1 MGWGEQDTKQCKSS
15 RETTFACF
23 FHLQGRKN
31 DLKSQ
36 LFLSNGDLVTIYF
49 NGFHGSG
56 GDSFH
61 PQMIH
66 GILTRRSVPR
76 RAMALN

>member
-15 RETTFACF
+15 RETTFACL

-36 LFLSNGDLVTIYF
+36 LFLSNGDVVTIYF
-49 NGFHGSG
+49 NGFHGSRG
-56 GDSFH
+56 GFFPSADDPRH
-61 PQMIH
+61 PHSQI
-66 GILTRRSVPR
+66 SAP
-76 RAMALN
+76 

>member
-15 RETTFACF
+15 GETTFTCF

-36 LFLSNGDLVTIYF
+36 LFLSEL
-49 NGFHGSG
+49 
-56 GDSFH
+56 
-61 PQMIH
+61 
-66 GILTRRSVPR
+66 
-76 RAMALN
+76 